1 MPNLRN
7 NVIDTLTG
15 AGIVVAPWGTIT
27 SNDQFAIVRP
37 IGITLD
43 REQVEVWIVNHRG
56 QQKRDR
62 DEGLAEFAQQI
73 HLLIRDMAID
83 LSTVQGP
90 DYDPSGKSPRTTLI
104 LTATSACQITT

>member
-7 NVIDTLTG
+7 DVIDKLTD
-15 AGIVVAPWGTIT
+15 AGIVVAPWGNIT
-27 SNDQFAIVRP
+27 SNDRFCIVRP
-37 IGITLD
+37 IGISLD
-43 REQVEVWIVNHRG
+43 REQVEVWIVNQRS

-62 DEGLAEFAQQI
+62 DEGLAEFASQV
-73 HLLIRDMAID
+73 HLLIREMAID

-90 DYDPSGKSPRTTLI
+90 DYDPSGKSPRTALI